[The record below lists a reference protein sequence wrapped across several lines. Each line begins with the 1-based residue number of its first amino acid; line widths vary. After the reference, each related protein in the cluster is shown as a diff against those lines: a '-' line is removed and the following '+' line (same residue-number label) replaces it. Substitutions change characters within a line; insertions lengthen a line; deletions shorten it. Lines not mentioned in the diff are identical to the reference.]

1 MNGCEM
7 GLTRNGVLNR
17 KQNKTCIGL
26 KNYYVLTVQKQ
37 STEFPTKSSR
47 FEPQ

>member
-17 KQNKTCIGL
+17 KQNKTLYWFEELLCSDGA
-26 KNYYVLTVQKQ
+26 K
-37 STEFPTKSSR
+37 TKHR
-47 FEPQ
+47 IPNKELQI